1 MAQSNP
7 RITPV
12 LLSGGT
18 GTRLWP
24 LSREAYP
31 KQLLPLASDKTMLQE
46 TARRVADRAEFTAP
60 FVIAN
65 AEHRFVIAE
74 QLRALGVD
82 DAAIVLEPAGRN
94 TAPAAAVAAL
104 LALDQDPA
112 AIILLM
118 PADHVVRDT
127 GAFLA
132 AVRQGTAAAAAGKL
146 VLFGLKPTAPATGYG
161 YIHVGE
167 ALPSCPGAHNVAA
180 FREKPDAAT
189 AQDYVMSGD
198 YLWNSGI
205 FLLPA
210 RVFLDDLA
218 KFAPEV
224 LAQARVALGQAK
236 RDMDFLRLEDQ
247 AFRASPSISI
257 DYAVM
262 EKTDKAVVVPADC
275 GWADVGSWSALWEI
289 GVKDVAG
296 NHMVGDVVAEEAQG
310 CYLRGEGQLVAA
322 LGVEDLVVV
331 ATPDVV
337 LVTRRDRDQDVKKLV
352 ERLKKEGHEAATQT
366 PRVHRPWGYYQSLH
380 MGERFQVKR
389 ITVRP
394 GAKLSLQKHY
404 HRAEH
409 WVVVNGTALVTR
421 DDEEV
426 LLRENESI
434 FLPLGCVH
442 RLENPG
448 KVPLNLIEVQ
458 SGPYLG
464 EDDIVRYEDVYARID
479 KANEAATGG

>member
-1 MAQSNP
+1 MALSKP
-7 RITPV
+7 RIMPV

-46 TARRVADRAEFTAP
+46 TARRVEDRSTFMAP
-60 FVIAN
+60 VVIAN

-74 QLRALGVD
+74 QLRGLGIE
-82 DAAIVLEPAGRN
+82 DATIVLEPVGRN
-94 TAPAAAVAAL
+94 TAPAAATAAL
-104 LALDQDPA
+104 IAVNEDPD

-118 PADHVVRDT
+118 PADHVVSDPK
-127 GAFLA
+127 AFLN
-132 AVRQGTAAAAAGKL
+132 AVETGVAAADAGKL
-146 VLFGLKPTAPATGYG
+146 VLFGIKPTAPATGYG
-161 YIHVGE
+161 YIHIGA
-167 ALPSCPGAHNVAA
+167 ALPQSPGAHAVAA

-189 AQDYVMSGD
+189 AAAYVAGGD

-210 RVFLDDLA
+210 KAFLDDLA
-218 KFAPEV
+218 V
-224 LAQARVALGQAK
+224 LAPDILAASREALVKARS
-236 RDMDFLRLEDQ
+236 DMDFLRLDND

-289 GVKDVAG
+289 GAQDAAG
-296 NHMVGDVVAEEAQG
+296 NVIAGDVVAEDVKG
-310 CYLRGEGQLVAA
+310 SYIRGEGQLVAA

-337 LVTRRDRDQDVKKLV
+337 LVTRRDRDQDVKLLV
-352 ERLKKEGHEAATQT
+352 ERLKKDGHEAATQT

-389 ITVRP
+389 ITVKP

-421 DDEEV
+421 DAEEL

-464 EDDIVRYEDVYARID
+464 EDDIVRIEDVYARVD
-479 KANEAATGG
+479 KANEIG